1 MGGLPL
7 EGTPVKSIQHFPR
20 ILVYTGPVDFR
31 KRRQGLAVFVQEK
44 MEKDP
49 FSNTL
54 YVFFNT
60 SRTLVRILYWDK
72 NGFALWEKGLEQD
85 KFPLHKKWSQTALTL
100 TPQQLEWLLQG
111 IDFSKLNPHKEL
123 HFERLI

>member
-1 MGGLPL
+1 M
-7 EGTPVKSIQHFPR
+7 KSIQHFPR

-31 KRRQGLAVFVQEK
+31 KRRQGVAVFVQEK

-49 FSNTL
+49 FDNTL

-72 NGFALWEKGLEQD
+72 NGFALWEKGLEKD
-85 KFPLHKKWSQTALTL
+85 RFPLPKKCSQHLLPL
-100 TPQQLEWLLQG
+100 TPQHLEWLLQG
-111 IDFSKLNPHKEL
+111 IDISKLKPHKEL
-123 HFERLI
+123 HFERLV